1 MSVKM
6 RKRGMIKIMLCLIL
20 YHMNAIS
27 LNEDGK
33 GTTEI
38 VSVPDEGRKEKAYV
52 DQRYCCR

>member
-1 MSVKM
+1 
-6 RKRGMIKIMLCLIL
+6 MLCLIL